1 MKNNV
6 TPSTLNLPKESK
18 NYKKGSTMNEQ
29 ITTETPELDVPEF
42 LKRQH
47 SESEKKR
54 LEVFV
59 QTAEDKGE
67 GDKPVTVQ

>member
-1 MKNNV
+1 
-6 TPSTLNLPKESK
+6 
-18 NYKKGSTMNEQ
+18 MNEQ

-42 LKRQH
+42 LKRQP

>member
-1 MKNNV
+1 
-6 TPSTLNLPKESK
+6 
-18 NYKKGSTMNEQ
+18 MNEQ

-42 LKRQH
+42 LRRQPD
-47 SESEKKR
+47 KKPEVK
-54 LEVFV
+54 EVFV